1 MKKKRERTMAM
12 LAGKNKTVKIGDIE
26 LGSGKMI
33 VLFAGPC
40 VIESAESVLENA
52 KAVKKIASEAGMP
65 FVFKASFDKANR
77 SSARS
82 FRGPGI
88 KEGLKILEDVKR
100 EAGVMVISDIHSIE
114 QVEPASRVLDV
125 IQIPA
130 FLCRQ
135 TDLLLEAAGTGK
147 PVNVKKGQFM
157 SPEEMKNVVDKIE
170 SAGCENVILTERG
183 TSFGYNTLINDFR
196 GMVKMAETGYPV
208 VYDATHSVQMPG
220 GMGASSGGE
229 SRFVRP
235 LSMAAAAV
243 GCDGL
248 FIEVH
253 VDPSQ
258 AKSDGPNM
266 VKMSELGD
274 LLSGVKKIEKAVRI

>member
-1 MKKKRERTMAM
+1 MGIR
-12 LAGKNKTVKIGDIE
+12 KTVKIGDIE
-26 LGSGKMI
+26 IGAGKKI

-40 VIESAESVLENA
+40 VIESAESAIESA
-52 KAVKKIASEAGMP
+52 KAIKKIAQEADMP

-88 KEGLKILEDVKR
+88 KEGLGILREVKN
-100 EAGVMVISDIHSIE
+100 ETGVSVISDIHSIE
-114 QVEPASRVLDV
+114 QVEPASKVLDV

-135 TDLLLEAAGTGK
+135 TDLLLEAARSGK

-157 SPEEMKNVVDKIE
+157 SPEEMKNVADKIVSE
-170 SAGCENVILTERG
+170 KNEQIIFTERG

-196 GMVKMAETGYPV
+196 GFVKMAEIGYPV
-208 VYDATHSVQMPG
+208 VFDATHSVQCPG
-220 GMGASSGGE
+220 GMGDSSGGE
-229 SRFVRP
+229 SRFVAP
-235 LSMAAAAV
+235 LARAAAAV

-248 FIEVH
+248 FVEAH
-253 VDPSQ
+253 PDPSK
-258 AKSDGPNM
+258 ARSDGPNM
-266 VKMSELGD
+266 VKISD
-274 LLSGVKKIEKAVRI
+274 LAGLLNDVKKIERAVRI

>member
-1 MKKKRERTMAM
+1 MAM

-114 QVEPASRVLDV
+114 QVDPASRVLDV